1 MYNFF
6 FPLCCKVF
14 VRSWRHAYII
24 RAPFAIPLCRV
35 IPCCLY
41 SIDFFIFVFN
51 FITFVSSLL
60 FRISNRLIAT
70 RRRTLPSSFYSNL
83 WCLHFITKRDNICIT
98 WYYVSISSDLILS
111 SRSRASLLFFFG
123 RVTGELQFFSDFI
136 SIVFNGTSFRD
147 LFF

>member
-1 MYNFF
+1 MHILYVH
-6 FPLCCKVF
+6 LLLYLF
-14 VRSWRHAYII
+14 VVLSPVA
-24 RAPFAIPLCRV
+24 
-35 IPCCLY
+35 Y